1 MNMKKLLAT
10 TSMVVAIGTMS
21 FASPNVMAS
30 QQMLNQLGY
39 QAGPTDGLTGNLTT
53 TAIENFYADSGKVFD
68 GTIDANEITDLKL
81 AVSEMPAL
89 DFETQKK
96 NGMITTFGNYISP
109 DNMVSP
115 GTWRTKRYFL
125 PGDFYMREYQ
135 GDNQEIFWTITGA
148 FANLNGDNT
157 PDLVMGFELHN
168 QCRGKFESDG
178 NIGTWKCG
186 DEKMSDIQQ
195 RLPFALFEIGSMSRK
210 DLVEQIVV
218 NNHVSPRNSIRTIT
232 ADFNGDGIDDIYSP
246 SAYKA
251 KVNGKHQY
259 GGADLVF
266 LSNGKGQWIETAEK
280 GVKIDK
286 NGTFH
291 NFSHGATAADI
302 DNDGDID
309 VIVSDVQWSRSKGGG
324 NIWCHVNDGKGIFT
338 VKKCG
343 DQWAHALTTGDY
355 NGDGH
360 VDLMASGGW
369 HQSPAYKHDSSLPQ
383 QQTVIL
389 FGDSSGYFGKKKR
402 TSMESANDIFGSGF
416 LLTDVIG
423 PVSWDFDND
432 GDVDIAGSNIG
443 PLYVG
448 GTTTIWANDG
458 KGNFTVADQTPLIP
472 SPDFVKTRK
481 GFKKGINMETN
492 AYNSFCT
499 RNVLIDVN
507 NDGLMDIMCQGSPQD
522 VHSGWFFVNQG
533 NLEFKKVSPYQAW
546 ENEWVD
552 FYKSEYGGQNR
563 KFTGFP
569 DADMMEPGGYCKY
582 KSDF

>member
-186 DEKMSDIQQ
+186 RKNV
-195 RLPFALFEIGSMSRK
+195 RHTTKTPFR
-210 DLVEQIVV
+210 IV
-218 NNHVSPRNSIRTIT
+218 
-232 ADFNGDGIDDIYSP
+232 
-246 SAYKA
+246 
-251 KVNGKHQY
+251 
-259 GGADLVF
+259 
-266 LSNGKGQWIETAEK
+266 
-280 GVKIDK
+280 
-286 NGTFH
+286 
-291 NFSHGATAADI
+291 
-302 DNDGDID
+302 
-309 VIVSDVQWSRSKGGG
+309 
-324 NIWCHVNDGKGIFT
+324 
-338 VKKCG
+338 
-343 DQWAHALTTGDY
+343 
-355 NGDGH
+355 
-360 VDLMASGGW
+360 
-369 HQSPAYKHDSSLPQ
+369 
-383 QQTVIL
+383 
-389 FGDSSGYFGKKKR
+389 
-402 TSMESANDIFGSGF
+402 
-416 LLTDVIG
+416 
-423 PVSWDFDND
+423 
-432 GDVDIAGSNIG
+432 
-443 PLYVG
+443 
-448 GTTTIWANDG
+448 
-458 KGNFTVADQTPLIP
+458 
-472 SPDFVKTRK
+472 
-481 GFKKGINMETN
+481 
-492 AYNSFCT
+492 
-499 RNVLIDVN
+499 
-507 NDGLMDIMCQGSPQD
+507 
-522 VHSGWFFVNQG
+522 
-533 NLEFKKVSPYQAW
+533 
-546 ENEWVD
+546 
-552 FYKSEYGGQNR
+552 
-563 KFTGFP
+563 
-569 DADMMEPGGYCKY
+569 
-582 KSDF
+582 